1 MSTQEYVI
9 LVDDD
14 DRQIGTAEKLAA
26 HRDGALH
33 RAFSIVIWDRAGH
46 MLLQQ
51 RATNKYHSANL
62 WTNTCCGHPRPNED
76 VADAAARRLFE
87 EMGFHCRLTPL
98 GTIRYHA
105 AFDNGLTEHEI
116 VHVFRGLYDGGVV
129 PDPDE
134 ASDFAWRTLDEVR
147 RDVEAEPDSYSV
159 WFRKYVAAE
168 WPTAMVP
175 PDAADH

>member
-1 MSTQEYVI
+1 MHTPEYVI

-14 DRQIGTAEKLAA
+14 DHEIGTAEKLAA

-33 RAFSIVIWDRAGH
+33 RASSIVIWDRNGR

-51 RATNKYHSANL
+51 RAAGKYHSANL
-62 WTNTCCGHPRPNED
+62 WTNTCCGHPRPDED

-87 EMGFHCRLTPL
+87 EMGFRCGLAPL

-105 AFDNGLTEHEI
+105 AFENGLIEHEI
-116 VHVFRGLYDGGVV
+116 VHVFRGLYEGRVK
-129 PDPDE
+129 PDPEE
-134 ASDFAWRTLDEVR
+134 AADFSWRTLDEVR
-147 RDVEAEPDSYSV
+147 QDVEAVPENYSV

-175 PDAADH
+175 PA